1 MIVADTS
8 LLSVLLRHKRTG
20 LMTTPHEDVFRQMV
34 TRGVPPSV
42 PGIVVQEILSGVKTD
57 AQFAALGNVLR
68 RFPMLLARS
77 SDHLLAAGLFNTCK
91 RHGVSATLVDCL
103 IAAQTIANGA
113 RLWTLDQ
120 DFGRIAR
127 HSELALFSPESVS
140 RTP

>member
-20 LMTTPHEDVFRQMV
+20 LVTTPHADVFRQMV
-34 TRGVPPSV
+34 TRGVPPGV

-57 AQFAALGNVLR
+57 AQFAELGNALR
-68 RFPMLLARS
+68 RFPLLLART
-77 SDHLLAAGLFNTCK
+77 SDHLFAAGLFNTCK
-91 RHGVSATLVDCL
+91 RHGSATLVDCL

-120 DFGRIAR
+120 DFARIAR
-127 HSELALFSPESVS
+127 HSELVLFTPENVS
-140 RTP
+140 QNP